1 MPDTTTPVTDG
12 SLSGS
17 HARPFLTPSGI
28 GAAVPHPHS
37 V

>member
-1 MPDTTTPVTDG
+1 MPDTTAPVTDG

-17 HARPFLTPSGI
+17 HALPFPAPSGI